1 MPMTKAIFDAIA
13 KATKAPTF
21 DEKLKIFEVADA
33 CNNDKE
39 LIRYRAMIKIL
50 PVPGPKKPS

>member
-1 MPMTKAIFDAIA
+1 MTKAIFDAIA